1 LHVPDRAALIAPPKT
16 RFVPR
21 FITPTAE
28 QIRSVLRESH
38 ALWGA
43 GLSVADYV
51 GMWEELA
58 DSRWGRAWYS
68 WRALVDEQDRVVTSL
83 KLYRPMLRLGHAVGR
98 ACAIGAVFTPRA
110 FRRRGLAASLIR
122 ATCDEARERGDA
134 SALLF
139 TDIGTEYYRSLGFSS
154 LPCED
159 AIGSLPGALSAAARG
174 VTFRSMTP
182 DDIDAVASAHDAACA
197 RLPIAVM
204 RDRDHWEF
212 LLLRAA
218 TFFRRLD
225 HSGLEHRFMIA
236 MEASRP
242 IGYLV
247 AVLGPGEWNLRDA
260 EAFDGDPATLARL
273 LESGAAQAR
282 AAGATTVWGWIPRA
296 TWPLVPAWRLRSQ
309 PRLRAIPMIA
319 ALDGGELGA
328 RLDTVERAFIPYL
341 DQF

>member
-1 LHVPDRAALIAPPKT
+1 
-16 RFVPR
+16 VPR
-21 FITPTAE
+21 FVTPTAE

-51 GMWEELA
+51 GMWEEMA

-68 WRALVDEQDRVVTSL
+68 WRALVDDEDRVLSSL
-83 KLYRPMLRLGHAVGR
+83 KLYRPMLRLGDAAGR
-98 ACAIGAVFTPRA
+98 AAAIGAVFTPRA
-110 FRRRGLAASLIR
+110 VRRRGLAAALIR
-122 ATCDEARERGDA
+122 ATGDEARRRGDR

-139 TDIGTEYYRSLGFSS
+139 TDIGTDYYRSLGFAA

-159 AIGSLPGALSAAARG
+159 ALGSLPDTPSTASRG
-174 VTFRSMTP
+174 VTFRSMTL
-182 DDIDAVASAHDAACA
+182 DDIDAVAAAHDAACA
-197 RLPIAVM
+197 RLPVAVL
-204 RDRDHWEF
+204 RDREHWEF

-225 HSGLEHRFMIA
+225 HSSLEHRFMIA
-236 MEASRP
+236 MESSRP

-260 EAFDGDPATLARL
+260 AAFDGDPGTLARV
-273 LESGAAQAR
+273 LEAGAAGAR
-282 AAGATTVWGWIPRA
+282 SAGATTVWGWIPRA
-296 TWPLVPAWRLRSQ
+296 TWPLVPSWRLRSQ

-319 ALDGGELGA
+319 ALDDRRLPA
-328 RLDTVERAFIPYL
+328 RLDTVDGAFIPYL